1 MKKLLAVVFIL
12 SLTAPLGACLDS
24 LPGAITGWAGNST
37 DDVLE
42 KVEEGLDGGEAA
54 AQARVD
60 AYIAL
65 KECEQEGGPACQ

>member
-1 MKKLLAVVFIL
+1 MSKIIALALVVAL
-12 SLTAPLGACLDS
+12 ATPLGGCLDS